1 MPTKKIESKV
11 TDTEKA
17 AKEKELE
24 EAQALKEKELEEAQ
38 ALLDAAAKEKAEA
51 SAKAAAKAAAD
62 AEAARIAAM
71 TPEQRLLEDW
81 PANHATLAPYITEL
95 GKVRGGLDL
104 PNQAEAKKILRSY
117 GFKV

>member
-24 EAQALKEKELEEAQ
+24 KAQ

-51 SAKAAAKAAAD
+51 SAKAAAKAADD

-81 PANHATLAPYITEL
+81 PAKHATLAPYITEL

>member
-1 MPTKKIESKV
+1 MAKKPTEQ
-11 TDTEKA
+11 
-17 AKEKELE
+17 ELKRE
-24 EAQALKEKELEEAQ
+24 EGYEEAQ
-38 ALLDAAAKEKAEA
+38 ALLEADAREKAEA

-81 PANHATLAPYITEL
+81 PAKHATLAPYITEL
-95 GKVRGGLDL
+95 GKVRGSLDL